1 MNVRRLGVIAA
12 ALAVSAATSIVG
24 ATSASAT
31 TYTGT
36 FDCNTHPG
44 GSISVDAGDTI
55 NFSSLTNCGNI
66 VVTTAKFSAASATI
80 SGTPVTPFIPAGGST
95 YWQSVGMTTFSITV
109 GGAVTGSFSITGSNN
124 ASVGPSTVYTI
135 TVSGGGGGGGGGSSS
150 SSTSTPQT
158 LTLEVAASGAS
169 CTGGN
174 PSGVAGAWLTLPGA
188 DSCTQ
193 SGPTAKPGATLLGW
207 ATSANFPIA
216 RAQSQIDRQWGVI
229 DEVIEGV
236 RMIFIPG
243 GMATYVSGSNNLY
256 PIWSK

>member
-1 MNVRRLGVIAA
+1 MNFRRLGVVVAA
-12 ALAVSAATSIVG
+12 VAVASATSIIG

-36 FDCNTHPG
+36 FNCLTHPG
-44 GSISVDAGDTI
+44 GTISVAAGDTI

-66 VVTTAKFSAASATI
+66 AVISSKFSAASATDGGGAV
-80 SGTPVTPFIPAGGST
+80 SPYTPPGINT
-95 YWQSVGMTTFSITV
+95 YWQALGMTAFSITV
-109 GGAVTGSFSITGSNN
+109 AGGVTGSFTITGSDNQSN
-124 ASVGPSTVYTI
+124 QPTTVYTI
-135 TVSGGGGGGGGGSSS
+135 TVSGGGGGGGGSSS
-150 SSTSTPQT
+150 SSSSTPQT

-174 PSGVAGAWLTLPGA
+174 PSGVSGAWLTLPGA
-188 DSCTQ
+188 EACTQ

-207 ATSANFPIA
+207 ATSASFPIA
-216 RAQSQIDRQWGVI
+216 RAQSQIDKHWGVI
-229 DEVIEGV
+229 DEVIDGV

-243 GMATYVSGSNNLY
+243 GMAAFVSGSNNLY